1 MRLRKHFFPNFYVII
16 NFQKYHQFVLV
27 TSKVFP
33 WCRLT
38 SQVMIT
44 DNKITVSEELI
55 NQMIKNLEMGLDV
68 MNNVDYVNHQKPIEQ
83 YPSYAIGYSRS
94 AIQDVI
100 KTLNQIKTFN

>member
-1 MRLRKHFFPNFYVII
+1 MKLRKHFFPNFYVII

-38 SQVMIT
+38 SQVMNT
-44 DNKITVSEELI
+44 DKITVSEKLI

-68 MNNVDYVNHQKPIEQ
+68 MNNVDYVDRPKPMDQ